1 YNKED
6 IYTKSFEKGLKNLT
20 IIWDLLVMRS

>member
-1 YNKED
+1 

>member
-1 YNKED
+1 

-20 IIWDLLVMRS
+20 IIWDLLAMRS

>member
-1 YNKED
+1 ED

-20 IIWDLLVMRS
+20 IIWDLLAMRS